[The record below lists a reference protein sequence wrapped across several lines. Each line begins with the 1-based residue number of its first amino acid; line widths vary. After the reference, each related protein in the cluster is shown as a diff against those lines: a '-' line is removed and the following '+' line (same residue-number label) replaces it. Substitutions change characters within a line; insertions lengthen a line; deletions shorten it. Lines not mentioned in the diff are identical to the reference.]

1 MRRAA
6 SALCVAGAAAG
17 LILPGC
23 AARPEP
29 QSAPPLTQV
38 TVTSAVPPAAPAG
51 PPVPEAL
58 ADVLYRL
65 ADPAVPGPDKLPLVE
80 GATASDAP
88 SLDGFAAALRDG
100 GFNPATVTAT
110 DIRWSD
116 TETGNVLATVTIT
129 GPTPDRGGE
138 FRFPLEFR
146 PQDGGWQLTQD
157 TAELLLSGPS

>member
-1 MRRAA
+1 MRRAL
-6 SALCVAGAAAG
+6 SALCVAGVASG
-17 LILPGC
+17 LVVSGC

-29 QSAPPLTQV
+29 QSAPPLTPM
-38 TVTSAVPPAAPAG
+38 TVTSAVPPAAPVNLPA
-51 PPVPEAL
+51 PEAL

-65 ADPAVPGPDKLPLVE
+65 ADPAMPGADKLPLVE

-100 GFNPATVTAT
+100 GFNPVTVTAT

-116 TETGNVLATVTIT
+116 TEPGNVLATVTIA
-129 GPTPDRGGE
+129 GPKPDRGGE

-146 PQDGGWQLTQD
+146 PHDAGWQLTQD
-157 TAELLLSGPS
+157 TAELLLSGPQ